1 MPPQQQVGIAESLG
15 EEMEIGAVEGML
27 ARMGVALTAAVAMRE
42 ADSALLRRQRE
53 IFDAS
58 DEDSDESDAGLVG
71 LEGRVAR
78 GARVDDDD
86 SDDDFD

>member
-1 MPPQQQVGIAESLG
+1 MPPQQQVGVAESLG
-15 EEMEIGAVEGML
+15 EEMETGAVEGML
-27 ARMGVALTAAVAMRE
+27 ARMGVALTAAVAMLE
-42 ADSALLRRQRE
+42 ADSALPRRQRE

-58 DEDSDESDAGLVG
+58 DEDSDESDAGL
-71 LEGRVAR
+71 EGSLVVR

>member
-1 MPPQQQVGIAESLG
+1 MPPQQQVGVAESLG
-15 EEMEIGAVEGML
+15 EEMETGAVEGML
-27 ARMGVALTAAVAMRE
+27 ARMCVALTAAVAMRE

-58 DEDSDESDAGLVG
+58 DEGSDESDAGL
-71 LEGRVAR
+71 EGRVVR